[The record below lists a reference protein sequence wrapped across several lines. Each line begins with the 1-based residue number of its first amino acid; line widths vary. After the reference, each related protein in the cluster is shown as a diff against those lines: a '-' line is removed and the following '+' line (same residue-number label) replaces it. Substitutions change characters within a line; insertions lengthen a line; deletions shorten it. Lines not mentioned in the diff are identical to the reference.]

1 MGIADASFG
10 HIGSHQG
17 EDTEL
22 GAEHLARPAPGALD
36 EELQVVVVAHE
47 LRDVLGH
54 DCFVEF
60 SVLLLVPLDE
70 EGPRPPQQDVHH
82 GHIQEVLGSSNMGAL
97 HPVTEEDVAH
107 DQEVDV
113 AAMRGNYNQRP
124 LVRLIVALK
133 TSDGS
138 LVHHYS
144 LVDGAED
151 LVEEPGEDSD

>member
-1 MGIADASFG
+1 M
-10 HIGSHQG
+10 
-17 EDTEL
+17 
-22 GAEHLARPAPGALD
+22 
-36 EELQVVVVAHE
+36 VVAHE
-47 LRDVLGH
+47 LRDVFGH

-60 SVLLLVPLDE
+60 SILLLVPLDE

-97 HPVTEEDVAH
+97 HPVPEEDVAH
-107 DQEVDV
+107 DQEVDI
-113 AAMRGNYNQRP
+113 AAMGGNYNQRP
-124 LVRLIVALK
+124 LVRLVVALK
-133 TSDGS
+133 ASDGS